1 MAQAQI
7 SRTAWDLIYLLKC
20 ALHDRVPD
28 ETRVQAIDQQALYK
42 LAKAHSVAAM
52 AAMALER
59 CGVIGE
65 E

>member
-28 ETRVQAIDQQALYK
+28 ETRVQALYK